1 MSTTIAVLGG
11 TGPEGGGLALRW
23 ANAGHTVIIGSRDAA
38 RAQASAEAINA
49 KIGAERA
56 SGAANAEAAAAAE
69 IVVLTVPYA
78 AHEATLESVRAACQ
92 GKILVDVTVPLVPGK
107 VTRVA
112 LPPGGS
118 ASQEAQALLGPEVRV
133 VTAFQNISAEHL
145 QELGGPVDCDV
156 LVCGDDKAS
165 KATVIA
171 LAKDAGMTA
180 YDAGPLANAVV
191 PEGLTSVLI
200 GLNIRHKVKHS
211 GIKITGIADG

>member
-23 ANAGHTVIIGSRDAA
+23 AHAGHTVIIGSRDAA
-38 RAQASAEAINA
+38 RAQAAAEAINA

-78 AHEATLESVRAACQ
+78 AHEATLESVKAACQ

-133 VTAFQNISAEHL
+133 VTAFQNVSAEHL
-145 QELGGPVDCDV
+145 GELGHPVNCDV

-171 LAKDAGMTA
+171 LAKDGGMTA
-180 YDAGPLANAVV
+180 YDAGPLANAVI

-211 GIKITGIADG
+211 GIKITGIAD

>member
-38 RAQASAEAINA
+38 RAQAAAEAINA

-78 AHEATLESVRAACQ
+78 AHQATLESVKAACQ

-211 GIKITGIADG
+211 GIKITGIAD

>member
-1 MSTTIAVLGG
+1 MTTTIAVLGG

-23 ANAGHTVIIGSRDAA
+23 AQAGHNVIIGSRDAA
-38 RAQASAEAINA
+38 RAQAAAEAINA

-56 SGAANAEAAAAAE
+56 SGAENVAAATAAE

-78 AHEATLESVRAACQ
+78 AHGATLETVRPACQ
-92 GKILVDVTVPLVPGK
+92 GKILIDVTVPLVPGK

-118 ASQEAQALLGPEVRV
+118 ASLEAQALLGPDVRV

-145 QELGGPVDCDV
+145 QELGHAVDCDV
-156 LVCGDDKAS
+156 LVCGDDKAA
-165 KATVIA
+165 KAVVIG
-171 LAKDAGMTA
+171 LARDGGMTA
-180 YDAGPLANAVV
+180 FDAGPLANSVV

-200 GLNIRHKVKHS
+200 GLNIRHKVKSS
-211 GIKITGIADG
+211 GIKITGIDD

>member
-23 ANAGHTVIIGSRDAA
+23 AHAGHTVIIGSRDAA
-38 RAQASAEAINA
+38 RAQAAAEAINA

-78 AHEATLESVRAACQ
+78 AHEATLESVKAACQ

-133 VTAFQNISAEHL
+133 VTAFQNVSAEHL
-145 QELGGPVDCDV
+145 GELGHPVDCDV

-171 LAKDAGMTA
+171 LAKDGGMTA

>member
-23 ANAGHTVIIGSRDAA
+23 AHAGHTVIIGSRDAA
-38 RAQASAEAINA
+38 RAQAAAEAINA

-78 AHEATLESVRAACQ
+78 AHEATLESVKAACQ

-118 ASQEAQALLGPEVRV
+118 ASQIRPPPAPQ
-133 VTAFQNISAEHL
+133 QN
-145 QELGGPVDCDV
+145 ELSRLRRSSTRSTP
-156 LVCGDDKAS
+156 S
-165 KATVIA
+165 RPST
-171 LAKDAGMTA
+171 
-180 YDAGPLANAVV
+180 
-191 PEGLTSVLI
+191 
-200 GLNIRHKVKHS
+200 
-211 GIKITGIADG
+211 